1 MASGNPDV
9 FATVQLLS
17 FFAALKMFQFFRPD
31 YEIRN
36 QNTEDAIFPPFFRL
50 PGINEGQKLLDGLSL
65 KSLFLCFLLSL
76 YDGSLSYVSLL
87 VYVPLSLISAQTESD
102 IDDFLVL
109 RNFSTRVQRLCRF
122 EDSF

>member
-36 QNTEDAIFPPFFRL
+36 QNTEDVIFPPFFACQELMKDR
-50 PGINEGQKLLDGLSL
+50 NYWMACHL
-65 KSLFLCFLLSL
+65 KVSFYVFFFLFTTALFRMFHYLFMFPFLLSVL
-76 YDGSLSYVSLL
+76 KQRATLT
-87 VYVPLSLISAQTESD
+87 I
-102 IDDFLVL
+102 FL
-109 RNFSTRVQRLCRF
+109 F
-122 EDSF
+122 